1 MTFDKLI
8 YDENDKT
15 LMELYHSTVK
25 SGKRNYR
32 EHHHTQF
39 EISYF
44 KSGSGVYKVGTKS
57 FRFEKG
63 DVFVFSSDEVHC
75 VTSIEEHEKLDIV
88 NIHFEPR
95 FIWADNSSRELLGIF
110 FDRNER
116 FSNRIDKNNPCTELI
131 VKLIN
136 SIEEELTHK
145 KNQYRQ
151 MVKMHISHILIL
163 LMREYNY
170 VNNTL
175 DYSTDTITALKKAME
190 YIDKNLENNI
200 ELSDIA
206 KSSSMSRTY
215 FSSVFKKYN
224 GISPWDYITIKRV
237 ERAIEYIGNSD
248 YTKTE
253 IAGLCGFS
261 SMSNFYRAFKKI
273 TGKSPN
279 EYRKNTNKT

>member
-1 MTFDKLI
+1 MIFDKLI

-15 LMELYHSTVK
+15 LMQLYHSTTK
-25 SGKRNYR
+25 SGKRSYR

-44 KSGSGVYKVGTKS
+44 KSGSGIYKVGNKTYG
-57 FRFEKG
+57 FDKG
-63 DVFVFSSDEVHC
+63 DIFVFSSDEVHC
-75 VTSIEEHEKLDIV
+75 ITEISEKEKLNLI

-95 FIWADNSSRELLGIF
+95 FIWSDNSESCDLLGIF
-110 FDRNER
+110 FDRNEH
-116 FSNRIDKNNPCTELI
+116 FSNKIEKNNPHTLRITQLI
-131 VKLIN
+131 DM
-136 SIEEELTHK
+136 IEDELTDK
-145 KNQYRQ
+145 KTQYRQ

-163 LMREYNY
+163 LMREYGY
-170 VNNTL
+170 VNNTF

-190 YIDKNLENNI
+190 YIDKNLESNI

-206 KSSSMSRTY
+206 KKSSMSRTY

-253 IAGLCGFS
+253 IAGMCGFS

-273 TGKSPN
+273 TGKAPN
-279 EYRKNTNKT
+279 DYDKKSRK